1 MPPKKPDNPGIT
13 EIFTKYQ
20 CNYCTEQLD
29 GLRVSCATC
38 EDFDLCPEC
47 FASGA
52 EIGGHKN
59 SHKYYFSNNGNFS
72 IFPKSP
78 IIEDKSGRRRASLLV
93 EKEKDVGNTKVM
105 GDWNV
110 REDTRLLDA
119 VEMFG
124 FGNWKDIS
132 KHVETK
138 TDLQVKERF
147 IKCFI
152 TGPLGRATWR
162 EELRGQAVD
171 HTQDQDRGPLSPTLT
186 SKLPPIN
193 IAPTE
198 ALLLGYMPMRDD
210 FEDFDKSNEALVSQ
224 MGAKSA
230 EDEEVEIAMKL
241 AHTDIYERALRE
253 EVRRKRVAR
262 DYQLVCQYF
271 KENPLI
277 PFGVKLTPMKMNQ
290 ILKMKKHGTE
300 GPKQEL
306 IDALKP
312 FCQFNTCEEF
322 KNLVDNLC
330 FEKELKV
337 RIKELLKYRQNGLM
351 KAQHL
356 VAFEKLRFKREA
368 KKNRA
373 NGGTTL
379 SERLLPRHQD
389 YSLKALLSP
398 DQGSKAIK
406 KRGRGAP
413 FGGTAKKKGRKK
425 WSNLKKKTGKRLLL
439 SMGCNLVAPDT
450 PDVSGKDSDFE

>member
-1 MPPKKPDNPGIT
+1 MG
-13 EIFTKYQ
+13 
-20 CNYCTEQLD
+20 
-29 GLRVSCATC
+29 
-38 EDFDLCPEC
+38 DFD
-47 FASGA
+47 
-52 EIGGHKN
+52 
-59 SHKYYFSNNGNFS
+59 
-72 IFPKSP
+72 
-78 IIEDKSGRRRASLLV
+78 R
-93 EKEKDVGNTKVM
+93 
-105 GDWNV
+105 
-110 REDTRLLDA
+110 
-119 VEMFG
+119 
-124 FGNWKDIS
+124 
-132 KHVETK
+132 
-138 TDLQVKERF
+138 
-147 IKCFI
+147 
-152 TGPLGRATWR
+152 
-162 EELRGQAVD
+162 
-171 HTQDQDRGPLSPTLT
+171 
-186 SKLPPIN
+186 
-193 IAPTE
+193 
-198 ALLLGYMPMRDD
+198 
-210 FEDFDKSNEALVSQ
+210 SNEALVSQ

-312 FCQFNTCEEF
+312 FCQFNTCQEF

-337 RIKELLKYRQNGLM
+337 RIKELLKYREHGLI
-351 KAQHL
+351 KAEHL

-373 NGGTTL
+373 SGNVNPT
-379 SERLLPRHQD
+379 ERLLPRHHD

-398 DQGSKAIK
+398 DSGSRTIK
-406 KRGRGAP
+406 KRGRGSQI
-413 FGGTAKKKGRKK
+413 GVSKKKGRKK

-439 SMGCNLVAPDT
+439 SMGCTLTAPDT
-450 PDVSGKDSDFE
+450 PDVSGKDSDFD